1 MAVTPGTTT
10 AAVGFGCASGGA
22 PDASIVAALREVLPA
37 DRVLTDP
44 ELTASYAHDEAEW
57 APHGRAAAVVRARN
71 TAEVAATVRACAELG
86 TPVVPRG
93 AGTGLS
99 GGANAVDGCVL
110 LSLEAMREIVRIDP
124 AERLAVVQP
133 GVVNDELRAAVAE
146 HGLWYPPD
154 PASAPWST
162 LGGNVATNAG
172 GLCCVKYG
180 VTRDYVLALEVVT
193 ADGEVVRLGR
203 HTAKGVAGYDL
214 VGLLVGSEG
223 TLAVITEVTV
233 RLRPLRSAPTR
244 TVVGFFDTLRA
255 VGEAVAGVTAAGLQ
269 PAIFELVDRHCL
281 RAVEEWKRMSLPD
294 DAAALLLAQSD
305 LPGSAGAEEAEAI
318 LAEFVRAGARDAV
331 ASTDQVEAEALFEAR
346 RLAYPALERRGDPV
360 LTEDVCLPRGRLAE
374 MLARIEQIGARHQ
387 VFIANVAHAGD
398 GNLHPLMITPLGDD
412 AARSRCQA
420 AFEEIV
426 DAAIDL
432 GGTVT
437 GEHGVGLLKRRGM
450 RRELGPAAVRL
461 HRAVKAAW
469 DPADILNPG
478 KVLG

>member
-1 MAVTPGTTT
+1 MPALP
-10 AAVGFGCASGGA
+10 
-22 PDASIVAALREVLPA
+22 PIVAALRSALPA

-44 ELTASYAHDEAEW
+44 ALTAGYAHDEAEW
-57 APHGRAAAVVRARN
+57 APHGTPSVVVRPRD
-71 TAEVAATVRACAELG
+71 TAEVAAAVKAAAELRV
-86 TPVVPRG
+86 PVVPRG

-110 LSLEAMREIVRIDP
+110 LSLEAMRAIVRIDP

-133 GVVNDELRAAVAE
+133 GVVNDELRAAAAG

-162 LGGNVATNAG
+162 IGGNVATNAG

-203 HTAKGVAGYDL
+203 RTAKGVAGYDL

-233 RLRPLRSAPTR
+233 RLRPLRTAPTR
-244 TVVGFFDTLRA
+244 TVVGFFDTLAR
-255 VGEAVAGVTAAGLQ
+255 VGEAVANVTAAGLQ
-269 PAIFELVDRHCL
+269 PAIFELIDRHCL
-281 RAVEEWKRMSLPD
+281 RAVEEWKHMSLPD

-305 LPGSAGAEEAEAI
+305 LPGPAGEAEAAAI
-318 LAEFVRAGARDAV
+318 LAEFTKAGARDAV
-331 ASTDQVEAEALFEAR
+331 ASTDEVEAEALFDAR
-346 RLAYPALERRGDPV
+346 RLAYPALEQRGDAI
-360 LTEDVCLPRGRLAE
+360 LTEDVCLPRGKLAT
-374 MLARIEQIGARHQ
+374 MLARVEEIGARHR
-387 VFIANVAHAGD
+387 VLIANVAHAGD
-398 GNLHPLMITPLGDD
+398 GNLHPLMITPTGDED
-412 AARSRCQA
+412 ARRRSQA

-450 RRELGPAAVRL
+450 RRELGPGAIRL